1 MAGRSGDSDEQLLQ
15 AVRIIK
21 VLYQSSK
28 YIYVMLGIDYRLGV
42 GALIVALIIAIVV
55 WIIVY
60 IEYRK
65 LLRQRKID
73 WLIKRI
79 RERAEDSGNESE
91 GDTEELATMVDM
103 EHLRLLDDL

>member
-1 MAGRSGDSDEQLLQ
+1 MLSLPE
-15 AVRIIK
+15 K
-21 VLYQSSK
+21 V
-28 YIYVMLGIDYRLGV
+28 DYRLGI

-55 WIIVY
+55 WSIVY

-73 WLIKRI
+73 WLIERI

-91 GDTEELATMVDM
+91 GDTEELSTMVDM

>member
-1 MAGRSGDSDEQLLQ
+1 MIDWTAQ
-15 AVRIIK
+15 V
-21 VLYQSSK
+21 
-28 YIYVMLGIDYRLGV
+28 DYRVGV
-42 GALIVALIIAIVV
+42 GAFILALIIAIIV
-55 WIIVY
+55 WIIAY

-73 WLIKRI
+73 WLVKRI

-103 EHLRLLDDL
+103 EHLRLLDGNNL

>member
-1 MAGRSGDSDEQLLQ
+1 MLNLL
-15 AVRIIK
+15 AI
-21 VLYQSSK
+21 
-28 YIYVMLGIDYRLGV
+28 GV
-42 GALIVALIIAIVV
+42 GALIIALIIAIVV
-55 WIIVY
+55 WTIVY

-73 WLIKRI
+73 WLVKRI

-103 EHLRLLDDL
+103 GHLRLLDDNNL

>member
-1 MAGRSGDSDEQLLQ
+1 MVDLL
-15 AVRIIK
+15 AK
-21 VLYQSSK
+21 V
-28 YIYVMLGIDYRLGV
+28 DYRLAI

-55 WIIVY
+55 WTIVY

-73 WLIKRI
+73 WLVERI

-91 GDTEELATMVDM
+91 GDTEELSTMVEM
-103 EHLRLLDDL
+103 GNLRLLDVIDL